1 MARTRVEEAPPLKAQ
16 KQKPHEYTVTY
27 VPVKQALRSIYF
39 SRKEI
44 KHLAIGAL
52 LVMGAGLSLALY
64 PNVYREANE
73 PIMIV
78 MFTVILTGSFF
89 IHEIAHKIAAQ
100 KRGLWA
106 EFRLTLMGAVLTL
119 FSVVSAYFKIIS
131 PGAVMIGGFADK
143 EKIGRISIAGP
154 ATNIVLSG
162 ILLALSL
169 VPVQGAWVFLYGATF
184 NAWIAVFNLIP
195 FGILDG
201 FKIFAWNSKIWALAF
216 AASLAIMFLS
226 FLLQIYL

>member
-1 MARTRVEEAPPLKAQ
+1 MRCQKCQTEVFLPFRCQYCGGSFCSDHRLPENHECSRMEMARTRVEEAPPLKAQ

-131 PGAVMIGGFADK
+131 PGAVMIGGFAD
-143 EKIGRISIAGP
+143 
-154 ATNIVLSG
+154 
-162 ILLALSL
+162 
-169 VPVQGAWVFLYGATF
+169 
-184 NAWIAVFNLIP
+184 
-195 FGILDG
+195 
-201 FKIFAWNSKIWALAF
+201 
-216 AASLAIMFLS
+216 
-226 FLLQIYL
+226 